1 MEPMKH
7 RNRDEPQRYGSAEG
21 RRFGLTVGTAFGVLA
36 GLVYWR
42 GRPTISLALGGFA
55 AALLLGGILIPAR
68 LGPVERGWMAFARAL
83 SRVTT
88 PVFMGIVYFVVLTP
102 TGLVRRAFGRN
113 SLARNAGAPSY
124 WVTRDPPADPAVR
137 RRRMERQF

>member
-1 MEPMKH
+1 MKH
-7 RNRDEPQRYGSAEG
+7 ANGEESRRYGSAEG

-36 GLVYWR
+36 ALAYWR
-42 GRPTISLALGGFA
+42 GRPTVSLVLGGVA
-55 AALLLGGILIPAR
+55 AALLLGGTLVPAR
-68 LGPVERGWMAFARAL
+68 LGLIEHGWMAFAHAL

-88 PVFMGIVYFVVLTP
+88 PIFMGIVYFVVLTP

-113 SLARNAGAPSY
+113 SLVRNSRASSF
-124 WVTRDPPADPAVR
+124 WVMRDPPADKSVR